1 MEKPHSKGQTGSRP
15 PPRTRTPTQGS
26 RGYRICA
33 GFHANAVGS
42 LLCEY
47 SYVFHVFQKTSQ
59 GAVFCP
65 YSQYSGRIPHVFL
78 NTYSK
83 RRPKKGRIPYKI
95 FLAPRI
101 HIVGFSEA
109 LMACLGLAPVS
120 LFWGRDFVKL
130 LAQSAWVLSVPLLCL
145 DLRRLTRSKA
155 VLREVC
161 AACLDPTHRKA
172 PARFAASSASELVN
186 CLSCD
191 YLDVAHDPASPRALP
206 ATPASPKCPD
216 RAHAPLP
223 TDVNA
228 WDLEHLER
236 SNLRTWCARH
246 PHPMAPTPSAL
257 PVPKR
262 PTTARR
268 THASVLFWLSFVLES
283 TAQ

>member
-1 MEKPHSKGQTGSRP
+1 MSSCSR
-15 PPRTRTPTQGS
+15 RAHGCCR
-26 RGYRICA
+26 RRCCA
-33 GFHANAVGS
+33 S
-42 LLCEY
+42 
-47 SYVFHVFQKTSQ
+47 
-59 GAVFCP
+59 
-65 YSQYSGRIPHVFL
+65 I
-78 NTYSK
+78 
-83 RRPKKGRIPYKI
+83 
-95 FLAPRI
+95 
-101 HIVGFSEA
+101 
-109 LMACLGLAPVS
+109 
-120 LFWGRDFVKL
+120 
-130 LAQSAWVLSVPLLCL
+130 
-145 DLRRLTRSKA
+145 RRLTRSKA

-216 RAHAPLP
+216 RAQHAPLP
-223 TDVNA
+223 TDVNV
-228 WDLEHLER
+228 WNIEHLER

-268 THASVLFWLSFVLES
+268 THASALFLLSFCMRS
-283 TAQ
+283 TAPGLQGRRRSINIRRAE